1 MTLKGGFRALQS
13 AVTAVLD
20 FAVPLR
26 CHGCGT
32 IVSKKAG
39 FCPPC
44 WSKLPFLAGPACAQC
59 ALPFDVQVADGTRCG
74 QCLAKP
80 PPWSSAASL
89 WLFDGAARDA
99 VHALKY
105 HDRTDLTQQL
115 AQLLARAGERIISP
129 DTVLVPVPLHRW
141 RMAKRTFNQSAL
153 LATSLAAQCG
163 GTANLLA
170 LERHRATAPQQ
181 GLDRTARAQNVKKAF
196 RLNPRHAAALS
207 GRIVVLIDDVYTTGA
222 TLEACAQVLLRGGA
236 QDVRILTLARV
247 VPGRANAI

>member
-1 MTLKGGFRALQS
+1 MVFMDALRALRS
-13 AVTAVLD
+13 AATTVLD

-32 IVSKKAG
+32 IVSQRAG

-44 WSKLPFLAGPACAQC
+44 WAKLPFLAGPACVQC
-59 ALPFDVQVADGTRCG
+59 ALPFEVQVPDGTRCG

-80 PPWSSAASL
+80 PPWSRAAAL
-89 WLFDGAARDA
+89 WLFDGTARDA

-105 HDRTDLTQQL
+105 NDRTDMSEQL
-115 AQLLARAGERIISP
+115 AQLVARAGKHVLSP
-129 DTVLVPVPLHRW
+129 DVVIVPVPLHRW

-153 LATSLAAQCG
+153 LASALAKQCG
-163 GTANLLA
+163 GCVNLLA
-170 LERHRATAPQQ
+170 LERQRATVPQM

-196 RLNPRHAAALS
+196 RLNPKHATALS
-207 GRIVVLIDDVYTTGA
+207 GQTVVLIDDVYTTGA
-222 TLEACAQVLLRGGA
+222 TLEACAQVLLRGGTK
-236 QDVRILTLARV
+236 DVRILTLARV